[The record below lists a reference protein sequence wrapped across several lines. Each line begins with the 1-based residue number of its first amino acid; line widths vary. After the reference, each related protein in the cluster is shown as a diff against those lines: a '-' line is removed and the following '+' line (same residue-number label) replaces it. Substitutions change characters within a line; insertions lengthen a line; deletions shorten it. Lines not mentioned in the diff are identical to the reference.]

1 MTLPVS
7 ATDPLKDHKYRLQ
20 TLDPDFCRG
29 RKVNEKMPLP
39 GTAPQDADSNGQVY
53 AELQCPKRVKKGE
66 LLCEACKE
74 KDDEYKADSSKSL
87 KRWWGRLDEEMF
99 PRAMVLG
106 CHHFYEKYPYGI
118 PGDATTAAPE
128 AWLSENA
135 SIVKKF
141 KAKAKTVEKKVTA
154 PTAAAVAETK
164 PRGGAGGPPEDSTPT
179 LVATVATGPSAD
191 EPWAP
196 YLHECR
202 LHVYEK
208 ATGKCYLAKTDGSYK
223 TYEEMKDEAEYV
235 GRYDPATNELNP
247 YGEENDE

>member
-1 MTLPVS
+1 VS

-20 TLDPDFCRG
+20 TLDPEFCRG
-29 RKVNEKMPLP
+29 RKVNEKTPLP
-39 GTAPQDADSNGQVY
+39 GTAPQDAESNGQVY
-53 AELQCPKRVKKGE
+53 AELQCPKKVKKGE

-74 KDDEYKADSSKSL
+74 KDDEYKADPSTFL

-99 PRAMVLG
+99 PRAMVVG
-106 CHHFYEKYPYGI
+106 CHHFYEKYPYGL
-118 PGDATTAAPE
+118 PGDSTTAAPE
-128 AWLSENA
+128 AWLAENA
-135 SIVKKF
+135 AIVKKF
-141 KAKAKTVEKKVTA
+141 NAKAKTAEKKASPAKAA
-154 PTAAAVAETK
+154 PAPET
-164 PRGGAGGPPEDSTPT
+164 PRGGAGAPPEESP
-179 LVATVATGPSAD
+179 VPATSAAAAAAEPSAN

>member
-1 MTLPVS
+1 
-7 ATDPLKDHKYRLQ
+7 
-20 TLDPDFCRG
+20 
-29 RKVNEKMPLP
+29 
-39 GTAPQDADSNGQVY
+39 
-53 AELQCPKRVKKGE
+53 
-66 LLCEACKE
+66 
-74 KDDEYKADSSKSL
+74 
-87 KRWWGRLDEEMF
+87 LDEEMF

-141 KAKAKTVEKKVTA
+141 KAKAKAVEKKVTV
-154 PTAAAVAETK
+154 PTTAAAAVAETK
-164 PRGGAGGPPEDSTPT
+164 PRGGAGGPTEESAPT
-179 LVATVATGPSAD
+179 LAAKNTVIASVASVASGPSAD

-223 TYEEMKDEAEYV
+223 TYEEMKDDAEYV
-235 GRYDPATNELNP
+235 GRYDPATEKLNP
-247 YGEENDE
+247 YGEEDDE